1 MKKQMIILAVSFIS
15 ALLAAAEVEIGKPA
29 PDFTAKDIQGQTQ
42 YYQIFFNHRFVF
54 VMASDVDVLH
64 Q

>member
-1 MKKQMIILAVSFIS
+1 VAFGPFKSDYYWAPTYAPTLEESDHVV
-15 ALLAAAEVEIGKPA
+15 VE
-29 PDFTAKDIQGQTQ
+29 GQTE